1 MLVKCPRC
9 GFSQPQDKYC
19 AQCGIDMETFKP
31 PRQSPVAR
39 YLKDP
44 LLYLVIAFVVIG
56 ITIFTLYKNDKSDL
70 AQRVRFL
77 KGSLQIANTNGQN
90 KVSSEDEASTE
101 VAAPKEVAAVT
112 PTEVT
117 TLAAAAEKVAAP
129 SPSASKAATTLS
141 GPTVYIYYA
150 EVPHAALERLYQE
163 SQATG
168 QFNSFGDYTAGI
180 LPDMQKRIMAPGM
193 KIQILEK
200 SEKSIAKTQQWFT
213 GIHDSEFDEDL
224 GLSTFIELTESEGNI
239 FRGNLEIVRS
249 LREVELDK
257 SRGLAAVEQGL
268 GSAQKSSYPAIFE
281 LGPGYGF
288 FIAGVLPRKAQIAH
302 EEELAS
308 KAPTFNI
315 LKSPAFQS
323 KQSEFVIFIEFEKKP

>member
-1 MLVKCPRC
+1 
-9 GFSQPQDKYC
+9 
-19 AQCGIDMETFKP
+19 METFKP
-31 PRQSPVAR
+31 PRQSPVVR

-44 LLYLVIAFVVIG
+44 LLYLSIAFVVIG
-56 ITIFTLYKNDKSDL
+56 ISIFTLYKNDKTDL
-70 AQRVRFL
+70 AQRVSFL
-77 KGSLQIANTNGQN
+77 KGTLQIANTNGQN
-90 KVSSEDEASTE
+90 KGTSEQPPSFEDATSD
-101 VAAPKEVAAVT
+101 EVAAVA
-112 PTEVT
+112 PTEAS
-117 TLAAAAEKVAAP
+117 TLAPASPAAP
-129 SPSASKAATTLS
+129 APAASKAAATLS
-141 GPTVYIYYA
+141 GPIAYIYYA
-150 EVPHAALERLYQE
+150 EVPRAALERLYQE

-180 LPDMQKRIMAPGM
+180 IPDMQKRIKAAGM

-213 GIHDSEFDEDL
+213 GIHDTEFDEDL
-224 GLSTFIELTESEGNI
+224 GLSTFIELTESEGGI

-288 FIAGVLPRKAQIAH
+288 FIAGVLPRKAQIVH